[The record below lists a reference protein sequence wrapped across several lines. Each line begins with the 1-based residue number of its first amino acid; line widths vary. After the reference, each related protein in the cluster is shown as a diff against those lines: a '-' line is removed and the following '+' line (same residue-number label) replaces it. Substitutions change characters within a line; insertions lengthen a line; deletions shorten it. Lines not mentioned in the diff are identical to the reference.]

1 MRGTH
6 DVGPEAG
13 AEEHDHGDEPPL
25 DVVHGH
31 EVIAV
36 SDGDDGAA
44 QTLGGSFSAVS
55 NPIFT
60 TKYAL
65 ESASRDLH
73 NL

>member
-1 MRGTH
+1 MA
-6 DVGPEAG
+6 DAEPEAPLVHVK
-13 AEEHDHGDEPPL
+13 EEPSS
-25 DVVHGH
+25 
-31 EVIAV
+31 
-36 SDGDDGAA
+36 SDSDDGAA

-65 ESASRDLH
+65 ESAWRDLH